1 MQVVHVQTV
10 VKEHHLKTLGM
21 LIVAQELDSLNHG
34 DGILIGKV
42 VGWEDLGT
50 RWWHGWIVKLATSK

>member
-1 MQVVHVQTV
+1 
-10 VKEHHLKTLGM
+10 M

-42 VGWEDLGT
+42 VGWEDLIFHTLTG
-50 RWWHGWIVKLATSK
+50 RVIVLTW